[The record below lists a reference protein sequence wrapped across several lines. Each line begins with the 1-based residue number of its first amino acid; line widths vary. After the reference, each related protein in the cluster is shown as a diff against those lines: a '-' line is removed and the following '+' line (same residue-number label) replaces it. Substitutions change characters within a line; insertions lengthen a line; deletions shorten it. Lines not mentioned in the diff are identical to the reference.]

1 MLHRCLADAQTV
13 KCQVTGPVTFGM
25 QVTDETKR
33 PLLYNP
39 EYADMLGKLIA
50 LRARWCE
57 EVIRERTGAP
67 STLVV
72 LNEPYLAAIGSSVVP
87 VDPSLARSLLGDI
100 IPFLEG
106 GVGIHCCSNT
116 DWGFV
121 LGEGPSVISFDAYAN
136 VREFLLYMDQICSY
150 LESGGVVAWGIVP
163 AEFQVFSLVERA
175 TLRERM
181 VAIRTAVTA
190 HIDEEVFFRQSL
202 ITPTCGIRFGG
213 MPAADQILGTA
224 AWLSAELR
232 REYVG

>member
-1 MLHRCLADAQTV
+1 V

-25 QVTDETKR
+25 QITDEAKR

-57 EVIRERTGAP
+57 QVLREKTGAP
-67 STLVV
+67 GTLVI
-72 LNEPYLAAIGSSVVP
+72 LNEPYLAALGSSVVP
-87 VDPSLARSLLGDI
+87 VDPSLARSVLQDI
-100 IPFLEG
+100 VPYLRG

-121 LGEGPSVISFDAYAN
+121 LGEHPSVISFDAYAN
-136 VREFLLYMDQICSY
+136 AREFLLYMDHVCSY

-163 AEFQVFSLVERA
+163 AEFQVFSQVDRA
-175 TLRERM
+175 VLHGKM
-181 VAIRTAVTA
+181 VAIRAAITA

-213 MPAADQILGTA
+213 IEAADRILGTA